1 MTKIIRRIITK
12 IIMRD
17 FLKWKSWGEG
27 SGRDAAGQSW
37 GIGKKM
43 KGKMGE
49 RNLFCFGWWS
59 RLGEKCQERKTLGEA
74 AGQPCRGTVLFE
86 WGTEKAGGEGL
97 GDMLRDRAGMKDGG
111 DFLFGVTRL
120 GEKCLER
127 QSRIIE
133 RLIPLLTGTEL
144 RAD

>member
-1 MTKIIRRIITK
+1 
-12 IIMRD
+12 
-17 FLKWKSWGEG
+17 
-27 SGRDAAGQSW
+27 
-37 GIGKKM
+37 M

-97 GDMLRDRAGMKDGG
+97 GDMLRDRAGMKEGG
-111 DFLFGVTRL
+111 DFFVWGDQAG
-120 GEKCLER
+120 GEMPGETK
-127 QSRIIE
+127 S
-133 RLIPLLTGTEL
+133 
-144 RAD
+144 DY